1 MKRVL
6 QVVGLLL
13 AVALVAAAACLLT
26 ARVSRK
32 DHADAHHW
40 IHTQLGLS
48 AEQEKQLEPIER
60 RYHEQRQQFSEV
72 IRTANAELAQAILA
86 DGGDSPRVKAAAA
99 RIHEAHGQLQE
110 ATLRHVFEM
119 KPVLQPEQYNKLLNL
134 TANALSQVNHAQ

>member
-13 AVALVAAAACLLT
+13 AVASVAAVACLMT
-26 ARVSRK
+26 ARLTRK

-40 IHTQLGLS
+40 VHGQLELT

-60 RYHEQRQQFSEV
+60 RYDEQRRQFSEV
-72 IRTANAELAQAILA
+72 IRSANAELAQAIVA
-86 DGGDSPRVKAAAA
+86 DGGGSPRVKAAIAK
-99 RIHEAHGQLQE
+99 IHDAHGQLQE